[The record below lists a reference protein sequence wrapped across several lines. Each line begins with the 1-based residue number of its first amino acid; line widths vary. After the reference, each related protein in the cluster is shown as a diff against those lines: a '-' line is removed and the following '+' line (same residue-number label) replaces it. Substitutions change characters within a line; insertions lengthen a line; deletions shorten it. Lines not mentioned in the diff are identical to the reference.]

1 MGNINL
7 FKALS
12 SDTRVNIL
20 KILTSNEMHISELAR
35 KLNISVPVTSRHIKI
50 LENVGLI
57 KKRIVGNVHLLSVN
71 ISNLERILIPFIKE
85 STIEINRDSSILDA
99 LNQIPGVEVH
109 KVENNQYITSIDGE
123 KGYFIYEV
131 DGVSPK
137 IPINEY
143 IPKNNVV
150 LQLKKLV
157 PIEKKKIE
165 IKLKKNKKVKI
176 K

>member
-12 SDTRVNIL
+12 SNTRVNIL
-20 KILTSNEMHISELAR
+20 KTLINQEIHISELAR
-35 KLNISVPVTSRHIKI
+35 ELKISVPVTSRHVKI
-50 LENVGLI
+50 LENAGLI
-57 KKRIVGNVHLLSVN
+57 NKKIVGNVHLLKAN
-71 ISNLERILIPFIKE
+71 IANLEGLLIPFTKK
-85 STIEINRDSSILDA
+85 STVEIDKNASVLDA
-99 LNQIPGVEVH
+99 LKQIPGVEVH

-131 DGVSPK
+131 DGISPK

-143 IPKNNVV
+143 KPKNDVV
-150 LQLKKLV
+150 IQLKKLV

-165 IKLKKNKKVKI
+165 IRVKQNKKI
-176 K
+176 